1 MSKENSTTKSSY
13 NHLSA
18 IERGKIEVLHKQG
31 KSQTEIARLMGRNRS
46 TISRELKRGTVT
58 QMKIKNE
65 KLIYYKEYFAETGQ
79 EDYKNKRKKSY
90 YLKLKK
96 TSKRFLT
103 NFTKEMKEEVRI
115 HSVES
120 FVKRYEKECEEEVI
134 LSTKTLYN
142 YIHQG
147 LLEVKPIDLPRATR
161 MKQRTKNVHQLI
173 NV

>member
-18 IERGKIEVLHKQG
+18 IERGKIEALHKQG

-65 KLIYYKEYFAETGQ
+65 KLIYYKEYFAEIGQ

-96 TSKRFLT
+96 TSRQCQEFCV
-103 NFTKEMKEEVRI
+103 N
-115 HSVES
+115 
-120 FVKRYEKECEEEVI
+120 
-134 LSTKTLYN
+134 STSCQSSYQSN
-142 YIHQG
+142 NICFS
-147 LLEVKPIDLPRATR
+147 
-161 MKQRTKNVHQLI
+161 
-173 NV
+173 